1 MKPGTMLVNVSRG
14 GLVDT
19 DSVFEGLEN
28 GQLGSVGLDVYED
41 EGEGRAVYEDE
52 GEGRAVYED
61 ESEGRAVYEDEGEGR
76 AARERFKVDESP
88 EQLFWWMPEHLI
100 GKRFQVSEGI
110 NLSEN
115 QGCDQRSENHD
126 W

>member
-1 MKPGTMLVNVSRG
+1 MRVLKYALFSFPTSHRIEMMKPGTMLVNVSRG

-52 GEGRAVYED
+52 GEGRA
-61 ESEGRAVYEDEGEGR
+61 
-76 AARERFKVDESP
+76 ARERFKVDESP
-88 EQLFWWMPEHLI
+88 EQLF
-100 GKRFQVSEGI
+100 
-110 NLSEN
+110 
-115 QGCDQRSENHD
+115 
-126 W
+126 